1 MGGPAARTAIE
12 ALLRPRAIA
21 VVGATERMQYGGRL
35 VANLLG
41 SGYAGQ
47 IVPINPNRSTVM
59 GLPCYPSVAAA
70 PCLVDLAAIVIPAP
84 AVPAALAECAALAVP
99 AALVISA
106 GFAEAEAA
114 DGPELQQRLLGAIER
129 AGPRVCGPNCLGVA
143 NLADRVWASANVLAP
158 ID

>member
-1 MGGPAARTAIE
+1 GALRRGAGAGPRLGLDRRRDDRRAGRRACARDRRARRGDRGARRPQAGRAGRARRLEQTAETRSHRPPRPGARGAIE

-59 GLPCYPSVAAA
+59 GLPCYPSLAAA
-70 PCLVDLAAIVIPAP
+70 PCLVDLAAIVIPAA
-84 AVPAALAECAALAVP
+84 AVPAALPQC
-99 AALVISA
+99 
-106 GFAEAEAA
+106 
-114 DGPELQQRLLGAIER
+114 
-129 AGPRVCGPNCLGVA
+129 
-143 NLADRVWASANVLAP
+143 
-158 ID
+158 

>member
-1 MGGPAARTAIE
+1 MDRAAAARPSSRAAID

-35 VANLLG
+35 VANLIG
-41 SGYAGQ
+41 SGYGGQ

-59 GLPCYPSVAAA
+59 GLPCYPSLAAA

-84 AVPAALAECAALAVP
+84 AVPTALAECAELAVP

-106 GFAEAEAA
+106 GFAELGTAE
-114 DGPELQQRLLGAIER
+114 GLELEGRLR
-129 AGPRVCGPNCLGVA
+129 
-143 NLADRVWASANVLAP
+143 
-158 ID
+158 